1 MAIIKY
7 SGKKA
12 VTIPPNSNITLPG
25 YMDKQLP
32 YHTTAAMVSITEGSI
47 VPSDLDISP
56 SLIEYRYQQCKEIRV
71 NISNVTTRTVNI
83 PPHALICELQPV
95 TIQNTQSADD
105 KEFSQPLLEQIK
117 FDISNLTHE
126 EYEIGKKLITDYD
139 TIFSKDETDDGHTT
153 LLKHRI
159 DLHDEHPFKQIYR
172 RIPPSM
178 YEEVKNHLHLLL
190 RTGIIRK
197 SHSPY
202 SSNLVLVKKKD
213 NSLRICVDYR
223 QLNQKTKK
231 DAYVL
236 PRIEE
241 ILDCLA
247 GNRYFS
253 VIDMKSGFHQVEILE
268 EHKERT
274 AFTVGPLGLYEYN
287 MMPFLLEHTND

>member
-1 MAIIKY
+1 
-7 SGKKA
+7 
-12 VTIPPNSNITLPG
+12 
-25 YMDKQLP
+25 
-32 YHTTAAMVSITEGSI
+32 
-47 VPSDLDISP
+47 
-56 SLIEYRYQQCKEIRV
+56 
-71 NISNVTTRTVNI
+71 
-83 PPHALICELQPV
+83 
-95 TIQNTQSADD
+95 
-105 KEFSQPLLEQIK
+105 
-117 FDISNLTHE
+117 
-126 EYEIGKKLITDYD
+126 LITDYN
-139 TIFSKDETDDGHTT
+139 TIFSKDETDVGHTT

-159 DLHDEHPFKQIYR
+159 YLHDEHPFKQRYR

-178 YEEVKNHLHLLL
+178 YEEVKNHLQLLL

-287 MMPFLLEHTND
+287 MMPFGLSNSPGTHQRLMQECLSDLHLHICCIFIDDVIVFSRTYEEHVERLKLVFDRIKEHNLKLSPGKCSFFYAKGKVCRTHCV